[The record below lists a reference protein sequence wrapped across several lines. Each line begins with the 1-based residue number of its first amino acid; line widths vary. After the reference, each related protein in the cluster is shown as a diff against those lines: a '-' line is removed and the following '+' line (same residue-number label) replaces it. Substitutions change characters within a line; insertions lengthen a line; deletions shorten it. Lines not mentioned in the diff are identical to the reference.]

1 VKKLDKVIKEEELE
15 KEARDIAPAV
25 ASWGGKLTLKRKI
38 ITGLFFGTIVT
49 CFTIGIFTT
58 GVFAKSSLEIGLL
71 LLSIKIGYFIYN
83 EARIN
88 HYEFW
93 ILRSIESRLNT
104 LLEEVRENRD
114 ALRESMRTAKYQG
127 DPEKAKDVSS
137 S

>member
-1 VKKLDKVIKEEELE
+1 MKKLDKVIKEEELE
-15 KEARDIAPAV
+15 KEARDIAPAI

-38 ITGLFFGTIVT
+38 ITGLFFGSIVI
-49 CFTIGIFTT
+49 CFTIGIFTS

-71 LLSIKIGYFIYN
+71 LLSVKIGYFIYN

-93 ILRSIESRLNT
+93 VLQSIESRLNT
-104 LLEEVRENRD
+104 LLDEVRENRD
-114 ALRESMRTAKYQG
+114 ALRESIRTAKYQG

>member
-1 VKKLDKVIKEEELE
+1 MDKVIKEKELE
-15 KEARDIAPAV
+15 KEARDITPAV

-114 ALRESMRTAKYQG
+114 ALRKGVRMADYQG

>member
-1 VKKLDKVIKEEELE
+1 MDKVIKEEELE

-38 ITGLFFGTIVT
+38 ITGLFFGAIIA

-93 ILRSIESRLNT
+93 ILRSIESRLNA
-104 LLEEVRENRD
+104 LLEEVRENRND
-114 ALRESMRTAKYQG
+114 ARKGVRMADYQG
-127 DPEKAKDVSS
+127 DLEKAKDTSS

>member
-1 VKKLDKVIKEEELE
+1 MDNVIREEDLE
-15 KEARDIAPAV
+15 REARDIAPAI
-25 ASWGGKLTLKRKI
+25 ASWGGKPTLKSKI
-38 ITGLFFGTIVT
+38 LTGVFFGAIVT

-71 LLSIKIGYFIYN
+71 LLSLKIGYFIYN

-93 ILRSIESRLNT
+93 VLQSIESRLNT

-114 ALRESMRTAKYQG
+114 ALQKTMRMANYQE
-127 DPEKAKDVSS
+127 DPEKAKDTSS

>member
-1 VKKLDKVIKEEELE
+1 MDNAVKEEELE
-15 KEARDIAPAV
+15 KEAQEIAPAI
-25 ASWGGKLTLKRKI
+25 ASWGGKPTLKRKI
-38 ITGLFFGTIVT
+38 ITGLFFGAIVL
-49 CFTIGIFTT
+49 CFTIGIFTS

-93 ILRSIESRLNT
+93 VLQSMESRLNT

-114 ALRESMRTAKYQG
+114 ELRKSMKMANYKR
-127 DPEKAKDVSS
+127 DPEKAKDASS

>member
-1 VKKLDKVIKEEELE
+1 MDNVIKEEELE
-15 KEARDIAPAV
+15 KEARDITPAI
-25 ASWGGKLTLKRKI
+25 ASWGGKPTLKGKI
-38 ITGLFFGTIVT
+38 ITGLFFGAIVI
-49 CFTIGIFTT
+49 CFTIGIFTS

-71 LLSIKIGYFIYN
+71 LLSIKIGYFIYK

-93 ILRSIESRLNT
+93 VLQSIESRLNT
-104 LLEEVRENRD
+104 LLDEVRENRD
-114 ALRESMRTAKYQG
+114 VLQKTMRTAKYQG